1 MQTQV
6 HISYLA
12 LLALEHSKG
21 FSVSRISYGLLKG
34 FYSLSALSTPPGK
47 HHTSPATSGLVRRHR
62 WLSSSPIISEQQ
74 GVISHREA
82 ALCIFRMRCFHS
94 ILSSL
99 ASSLALFWQVN
110 RRSRNEGTRLIICEG
125 KLKGIFSFRVYP
137 TGFTVDP
144 KIASI
149 GVRDGEFLSEHL
161 CPLWQS
167 RGIWRLKVFGVITT
181 RTWLDTPGLC
191 DPESTGKVW
200 AWLPISLRCI
210 LILHETEDQ
219 FEGSVCFF
227 FFFAGEY
234 IFKNEHTVG
243 YETLREPIDFH
254 VLGSRVQEDPV
265 TVDAVGSTLLCSDP
279 CRPCWEPLMGCL
291 DSLQQLHIHCVLRIT
306 LLKSVAWYLSWFCG
320 GLSRCCGH
328 LPKRLRQ

>member
-110 RRSRNEGTRLIICEG
+110 RCSTNEGTRLIIWEG

-210 LILHETEDQ
+210 LILHEMEDQ
-219 FEGSVCFF
+219 FEGSVFFVFF
-227 FFFAGEY
+227 FLRGNTFLRTSTQLDMKRYGNPL
-234 IFKNEHTVG
+234 IFTF
-243 YETLREPIDFH
+243 L
-254 VLGSRVQEDPV
+254 
-265 TVDAVGSTLLCSDP
+265 AVASK
-279 CRPCWEPLMGCL
+279 
-291 DSLQQLHIHCVLRIT
+291 RI
-306 LLKSVAWYLSWFCG
+306 
-320 GLSRCCGH
+320 
-328 LPKRLRQ
+328 Q